1 MIEETAT
8 VVSCLNNQA
17 KLEVLRQSTCS
28 SCNAKSGC
36 GTAVFSKTL
45 GKKVSQV
52 TVENTLNLQVGDKVV
67 VGLQESALLTGSAIV
82 YLLPLI
88 MLLVFAILGQWV
100 AKQFFANTTELMIV
114 GFAGAGFVLAMKMV
128 SRFSR
133 KIKNDDRF
141 QPVLIRK
148 LIN

>member
-8 VVSCLNNQA
+8 VVSCENNQA
-17 KLEVLRQSTCS
+17 MLEVQRQSTCG

-36 GTAVFSKTL
+36 GTAVFAKTL

-52 TVENTLNLQVGDKVV
+52 SVNNTLNLQVGDKVI

-88 MLLVFAILGQWV
+88 SMLLSAALGQWLANHLSDEPSEILAV
-100 AKQFFANTTELMIV
+100 SFAIA
-114 GFAGAGFVLAMKMV
+114 GFAAAMKLI
-128 SRFSR
+128 SHFS
-133 KIKNDDRF
+133 KQTKNNERF
-141 QPVLIRK
+141 QLVLIRK

>member
-8 VVSCLNNQA
+8 VVSCVDNQA
-17 KLEVLRQSTCS
+17 KLEVQRQSTCS

-52 TVENTLNLQVGDKVV
+52 TVENTLNLQIGDRVV
-67 VGLQESALLTGSAIV
+67 VGLQESALLTGSAII

-88 MLLVFAILGQWV
+88 MLLAFAILGQWLS
-100 AKQFFANTTELMIV
+100 KQFFDNTTELMIV
-114 GFAGAGFVLAMKMV
+114 VFAGAGFILAMKMV
-128 SRFSR
+128 NRFSQ